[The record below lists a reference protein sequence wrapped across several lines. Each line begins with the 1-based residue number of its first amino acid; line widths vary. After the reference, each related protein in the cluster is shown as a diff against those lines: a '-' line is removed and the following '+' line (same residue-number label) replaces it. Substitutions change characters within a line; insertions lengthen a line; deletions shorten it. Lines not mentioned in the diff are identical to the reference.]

1 MAKLTFEDL
10 KQIREKTANAM
21 ALRLGQPRATVTVH
35 LGTCGIAA
43 GARDVMNAL
52 ITEIAAS
59 NSPDIR
65 AIAAGCMGQ
74 CASEPHVTVELEGS
88 EPVTYQQM
96 NPDKI
101 QQVFK
106 RHVIKGEI
114 INDFVL
120 NLA

>member
-21 ALRLGQPRATVTVH
+21 ALRLKQPRATITVH

-65 AIAAGCMGQ
+65 ALAAGCMGQ

-88 EPVTYQQM
+88 EPVTYRQM

-106 RHVIKGEI
+106 RHVIKGEV

>member
-65 AIAAGCMGQ
+65 ALAAGCMGQ

-88 EPVTYQQM
+88 EPVTYRQM

-106 RHVIKGEI
+106 RHVIKGEV

>member
-52 ITEIAAS
+52 ITEIAAF

-88 EPVTYQQM
+88 APVTYQQM

>member
-65 AIAAGCMGQ
+65 ALAAGCMGQ

-88 EPVTYQQM
+88 EPVTYRQM

-101 QQVFK
+101 KQVFK
-106 RHVIKGEI
+106 RHIIKGEI